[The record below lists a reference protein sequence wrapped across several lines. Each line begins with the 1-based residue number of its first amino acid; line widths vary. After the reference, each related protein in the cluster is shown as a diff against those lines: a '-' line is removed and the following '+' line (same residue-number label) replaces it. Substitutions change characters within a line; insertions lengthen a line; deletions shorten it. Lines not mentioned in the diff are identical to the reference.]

1 MRVLFITDE
10 IPYPPV
16 SGNLLRTYNLCQR
29 LAREHEVW
37 LAAPLNNR
45 EEAPGVLHMQSFCH
59 AVVTA
64 LRPRQSY
71 LQHLPGLL
79 RYAWEGK
86 PLEFKFEHCQELVD
100 KIRQMMATVQFDV
113 VHIEPSYMGLYVEAL
128 PPGAQCKKFLT
139 FHNIES
145 SLFRQLARVSRKLN
159 KKVRTLIHSLMLRRW
174 EASYLARFDGCITVS
189 EIDRRL
195 LLAANPRLHV
205 CISPNGFDIQKYQ
218 PLPVEDASPRL
229 MFVGSMDYGACV
241 DAMLFF
247 CGEVL
252 PQIQQAVKEVEMWIV
267 GRDPAPAVQ
276 QLGSNRVHITGWVDD
291 VIPYYSRST
300 VCVVPLR
307 AGGGTRLKILEAMA
321 LGRPVVST
329 AKGCEG
335 LDVVDG
341 EHLFIADTPEQFAA
355 KTVRLLIDPVLR
367 KRMVKNARELVENA
381 YNWDAIVEQLIQF
394 YVATPAN
401 IERLH
406 PNHPLPTKGR
416 LFYEA

>member
-1 MRVLFITDE
+1 MRILFITDE

-16 SGNLLRTYNLCQR
+16 AGNLLRTYNLCQR
-29 LAREHEVW
+29 LARQHEVW
-37 LAAPLNNR
+37 LAAPLNDG
-45 EEAPGVLHMQSFCH
+45 EDAQGLIHLQGLCH
-59 AVVTA
+59 EVVTA
-64 LRPRQSY
+64 LRQRQSS
-71 LQHLPGLL
+71 LRHVPGLL

-86 PLEFKFEHCQELVD
+86 PLEFKFEYCQALVD
-100 KIRQMMATVQFDV
+100 KIRQIMATTQFDV
-113 VHIEPSYMGLYVEAL
+113 VHIEPSYMGLYVEAI

-145 SLFRQLARVSRKLN
+145 SLFRELARVSRKPN
-159 KKVRTLIHSLMLRRW
+159 KKVRALLHSFMLRRW
-174 EASYLARFDGCITVS
+174 ERRYLGRFDGCITVS

-195 LLAANPRLHV
+195 LLTANPNLRV
-205 CISPNGFDIQKYQ
+205 DVSPNGFDIQKYQ
-218 PLPVEDASPRL
+218 PLPAKDTSPRL

-252 PQIQQAVKEVEMWIV
+252 PQIQQTVKEVEMWIV
-267 GRDPAPAVQ
+267 GRDPTPAVQ
-276 QLGSNRVHITGWVDD
+276 QLGGNRVHITGAVDD
-291 VIPYYSRST
+291 VIPYYSQST

-329 AKGCEG
+329 TKGCEG
-335 LDVVDG
+335 LDVVDS

-355 KTVRLLIDPVLR
+355 KTVRLLTDPALR
-367 KRMVKNARELVENA
+367 QRIVTNARQLVENV
-381 YNWDAIVEQLIQF
+381 YNWDSIVEQLIQI
-394 YVATPAN
+394 YGATPDYVK
-401 IERLH
+401 RLH
-406 PNHPLPTKGR
+406 ANNPFPTKGR